1 MFNMFLTIVG
11 AVPIRKGDSRISFG
25 QRARNASFRR
35 LLRVIA
41 RIGFSLLF
49 GVDGP
54 SMGLSLK

>member
-1 MFNMFLTIVG
+1 
-11 AVPIRKGDSRISFG
+11 VPIRKGDSRISFG